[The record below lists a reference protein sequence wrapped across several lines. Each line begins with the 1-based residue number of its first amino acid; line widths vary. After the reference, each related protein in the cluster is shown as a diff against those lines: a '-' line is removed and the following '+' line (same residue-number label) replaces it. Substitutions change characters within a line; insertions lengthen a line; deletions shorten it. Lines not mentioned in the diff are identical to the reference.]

1 MEERRVGTV
10 SRGIRCPII
19 REGDNLVDI
28 TVDSVLAAAKSEG
41 FSLNDRDVIAL
52 TESIVARAQGNYA
65 SVDNIAAD
73 VKAKLGGGTV
83 GGIFLNIFRGSFSE
97 ELLSVRLYVSVF
109 FKFKVLFN

>member
-1 MEERRVGTV
+1 MERKVGTV

-28 TVDSVLAAAKSEG
+28 VADSVLAAAESEG
-41 FSLNDRDVIAL
+41 FSLRNRDVIGI

-65 SVDNIAAD
+65 SVEDIAAD

-83 GGIFLNIFRGSFSE
+83 GVIFPIL
-97 ELLSVRLYVSVF
+97 
-109 FKFKVLFN
+109 VLFSRSAWKR